1 MFYYII
7 IHLIE
12 HFWWQLKREGGD
24 SMLWLVGEWVFTLIA
39 TLCWAS
45 CDPVPGPQG
54 PVSI

>member
-7 IHLIE
+7 THLIE

-24 SMLWLVGEWVFTLIA
+24 SMLWLVGEWVVTLIA